1 VWLQFWQSG
10 VPRLPFYEHVVVLD
24 IFDGSVVGLVLAY
37 AYVEELRVEAEVD
50 EVGAVLDGLFVEV
63 PQDEV
68 GDVWLDVVREAV
80 DCEVHARHVGD
91 YFLAYVV

>member
-1 VWLQFWQSG
+1 MSLQFWHCWI
-10 VPRLPFYEHVVVLD
+10 PRFPFHEHVVVLD

-50 EVGAVLDGLFVEV
+50 EVG
-63 PQDEV
+63 
-68 GDVWLDVVREAV
+68 DVWLYVVREAV

-91 YFLAYVV
+91 HLLGYVV

>member
-1 VWLQFWQSG
+1 MSLQFWQSG
-10 VPRLPFYEHVVVLD
+10 VPRLSFHEYVVVLD
-24 IFDGSVVGLVLAY
+24 IFDGPVVGLVLAY
-37 AYVEELRVEAEVD
+37 AHVEELRVEAEVD
-50 EVGAVLDGLFVEV
+50 KVGAVLDGLFVEV

-80 DCEVHARHVGD
+80 DGEVHARHVGD

>member
-1 VWLQFWQSG
+1 MWLQFWQG
-10 VPRLPFYEHVVVLD
+10 RVPCLPLYEHVVVLD

-37 AYVEELRVEAEVD
+37 AHVEELRVEAEVD

-80 DCEVHARHVGD
+80 DGEVHARHVGD